1 VIFNLNYT
9 DAKDVSAMAT
19 ELSTTDFMTLPRYH
33 IYAHLQNNRKSTG
46 WISGATLPAP
56 PIIRNPAELKAT
68 STALYGQSSETA
80 ETPDLTVSEQSTT
93 NIGRKIII

>member
-1 VIFNLNYT
+1 
-9 DAKDVSAMAT
+9 MAT

-68 STALYGQSSETA
+68 STALYGQKSTDEI
-80 ETPDLTVSEQSTT
+80 DLTVSEQPIV
-93 NIGRKIII
+93 NIGRKQL